1 MVKHCLNSIKIGMHS
16 PFGPRFPIEFEAF
29 FQKKLDRPNEQATR
43 ALAYS
48 LHARKHTSDLFLK
61 RVCMSSTP
69 NPLFRH
75 NYLLLTPCLLSKWNE
90 FLSICRMFM
99 TLADF
104 RQSYCKTAT
113 CLGWG
118 MFLDSIRWH
127 SFHWHGWSNPTFESL
142 INKQSIMT
150 SVKLTNS
157 SRIFTAYT
165 MPM

>member
-1 MVKHCLNSIKIGMHS
+1 
-16 PFGPRFPIEFEAF
+16 
-29 FQKKLDRPNEQATR
+29 
-43 ALAYS
+43 
-48 LHARKHTSDLFLK
+48 
-61 RVCMSSTP
+61 MSSTP
-69 NPLFRH
+69 NPLFHH

-113 CLGWG
+113 CLGWS

-142 INKQSIMT
+142 INKQAYEICKIDEFIWHFYSLHHTKQCSYHHTDGNCNSILALN
-150 SVKLTNS
+150 KW
-157 SRIFTAYT
+157 TAHCSTKIAFIEGAHKHKKGNGHYAE
-165 MPM
+165 